1 MWGETMA
8 TKRGKPWPPAG
19 RFNGRL
25 RGGSHGHRQKA
36 SREDDERF
44 HCLYEKASPDLLAFL
59 LRRCLTAEDAAD
71 CLSETFRIVWE
82 KRQRIPSGDDA
93 RPWLFGVA
101 RNVLR
106 RERATADREA
116 EAAHEL
122 ALAAQR
128 SGAITS
134 TNKAALTALASL
146 SPLDQE
152 IITMLAWD
160 DLAPR
165 EVAVILGLSPN
176 VVRVRVHRAREQ
188 LRNTL
193 AAGVTEGSKAAITP
207 RES

>member
-1 MWGETMA
+1 MA
-8 TKRGKPWPPAG
+8 TVRRRRGRTMSDSIVSTRRRARTCSPSSFGAVLPPKMQPIVSQ
-19 RFNGRL
+19 RPF
-25 RGGSHGHRQKA
+25 GSSGK
-36 SREDDERF
+36 
-44 HCLYEKASPDLLAFL
+44 KG
-59 LRRCLTAEDAAD
+59 
-71 CLSETFRIVWE
+71 
-82 KRQRIPSGDDA
+82 QRIPSGDDA

-176 VVRVRVHRAREQ
+176 VVRVRAHRAREQ

>member
-1 MWGETMA
+1 MSRVRSRPGE
-8 TKRGKPWPPAG
+8 
-19 RFNGRL
+19 
-25 RGGSHGHRQKA
+25 A
-36 SREDDERF
+36 SPEDDERF
-44 HCLYEKASPDLLAFL
+44 HRLYVETSQDLLAFL
-59 LRRCLTAEDAAD
+59 LRRCLSAEDAGD

-82 KRQRIPSGDDA
+82 KRERIPPGDDA

-106 RERATADREA
+106 REHASAEREA
-116 EAAHEL
+116 EAVHEL
-122 ALAAQR
+122 AVAAQR

-134 TNKAALTALASL
+134 TNTTALTALASL

-176 VVRVRVHRAREQ
+176 VVRVRAHRAREQ

-193 AAGVTEGSKAAITP
+193 AAGVTEGSKTAVTP
-207 RES
+207 RDP

>member
-1 MWGETMA
+1 MS
-8 TKRGKPWPPAG
+8 RFRSRPGKV
-19 RFNGRL
+19 
-25 RGGSHGHRQKA
+25 

-44 HCLYEKASPDLLAFL
+44 HRLYVETSQDLLAFL
-59 LRRCLTAEDAAD
+59 LRRCLTPEDAAD

-82 KRQRIPSGDDA
+82 KRNRIPAGDDA

-106 RERATADREA
+106 RERASTEREA

-122 ALAAQR
+122 GLAAQR

-134 TNKAALTALASL
+134 TNTTALAALASL
-146 SPLDQE
+146 APLDQE

-176 VVRVRVHRAREQ
+176 VVRVRAHRAREQ

-193 AAGVTEGSKAAITP
+193 AAGVTEGSKTAITP
-207 RES
+207 REP

>member
-1 MWGETMA
+1 MS
-8 TKRGKPWPPAG
+8 
-19 RFNGRL
+19 RFRS
-25 RGGSHGHRQKA
+25 RPDKGSRD
-36 SREDDERF
+36 DDERF
-44 HCLYEKASPDLLAFL
+44 HRLYEETSQDLLAFL
-59 LRRCLTAEDAAD
+59 LRRCSTAEDAAD
-71 CLSETFRIVWE
+71 CLSETWRVVWE
-82 KRQRIPSGDDA
+82 KRRRIPAGDDA

-106 RERATADREA
+106 RERASA
-116 EAAHEL
+116 ERAAETAHEL

-134 TNKAALTALASL
+134 TNTAALTALASL
-146 SPLDQE
+146 SALDHE

-176 VVRVRVHRAREQ
+176 VVRVRAHRAREQ

-193 AAGVTEGSKAAITP
+193 TATVTEGSKTAITP
-207 RES
+207 QVP

>member
-1 MWGETMA
+1 MS
-8 TKRGKPWPPAG
+8 
-19 RFNGRL
+19 RFRSPLGT
-25 RGGSHGHRQKA
+25 A
-36 SREDDERF
+36 SRKDDERF
-44 HCLYEKASPDLLAFL
+44 RRLYVETSQDLLAFL
-59 LRRCLTAEDAAD
+59 LRRCPTAEDAAD
-71 CLSETFRIVWE
+71 CLSETCRIVWE

-106 RERATADREA
+106 RELASAEREA
-116 EAAHEL
+116 EAAREL
-122 ALAAQR
+122 AVAAQR
-128 SGAITS
+128 SGAVTS
-134 TNKAALTALASL
+134 TNAAALTALGTL

-176 VVRVRVHRAREQ
+176 VVRVRAHRAREQ

-193 AAGVTEGSKAAITP
+193 MTDVTEGSEAVVSP
-207 RES
+207 PDPVR